1 MSPNSPVLP
10 SPARA
15 PLLLSLLMAA
25 SCGDVSVEP
34 LPPAATGTVH
44 ELADGCFAVHA
55 TKPSGRGGR
64 LLRRGSEGVT
74 FELRGTVLDE
84 AAVFRLQPA
93 DLGSVVFY
101 DREAHYLVSDDDET
115 LARLEELVSENVTND
130 DTTDPGA
137 VWNLE
142 PSPHDP
148 MGFQVQHD
156 RSGRYLG
163 MRRLVDD
170 PADAAIV
177 HFIEREGCLDYPEL
191 TLDAE
196 GTVSPTTF
204 DDGSLFGI
212 VDTHSH
218 IMSNFSFGGGLF
230 HGSPFHPLGVEHAL
244 NDCDVRHG
252 VEGRK
257 DLFGWVYDDDSGEL
271 DQEVL
276 ISTLI
281 SGNTPDANHVTAGY
295 PDFTEW
301 PHAGRRA
308 THQQQYWRWLERA
321 WLGGLRLMVQ
331 HATSNE
337 VICELVVGAGVQDQR
352 YSCEDMTAVD
362 RIIEETYALER
373 YIDAQYGGPG
383 EGFFRIVASPAEA
396 RDVIAEGK
404 LAIVLGIETSNLFEC
419 KLTPDGDDET
429 CDEAYVEAQLDRYRE
444 LGVRVLFPVHKF
456 DNAFSAGDGNR
467 SFIEL
472 GNIIQTGHWANFV
485 LEGCPDVP
493 AVFDQGDLQFG
504 GVNMPR
510 EDYDAPPPIDMSEFF
525 DNPIAALAPLLD
537 PISNGERLVGNY
549 CQNHG
554 LTPLGEHLITEMMK
568 RGMILEVD
576 HLPRRS
582 YERAFE
588 MLEAADYPA
597 AGTHGSNFGGRIY
610 ALGGVSKSGF
620 GRCHDPD
627 NPGTVD
633 DGYQAR
639 IQLIRDNGGF
649 PAEGFGFDLNGFA
662 GARGPRFGERGCGS
676 EQTNPVTY
684 PFTAYAGD
692 VTFTEPRVGNR
703 MIDFNTEG
711 FVHIGM
717 LPELIQDIRLDGV
730 TDEDLEPLFKSAEG
744 YIRMWEKAE
753 ARAAELR

>member
-1 MSPNSPVLP
+1 MTPITRTAS
-10 SPARA
+10 
-15 PLLLSLLMAA
+15 LLSLLMAT
-25 SCGDVSVEP
+25 SCGEVSVES
-34 LPPAATGTVH
+34 LPPATTGTVH
-44 ELADGCFAVHA
+44 ELAHGCFAVHA
-55 TKPSGRGGR
+55 TKPNGSGGR
-64 LLRRGSEGVT
+64 LLQRTAEGDG
-74 FELRGTVLDE
+74 FELRGTVLAE
-84 AAVFRLQPA
+84 ASAFRLQPA
-93 DLGSVVFY
+93 DLGSYVFY
-101 DREAHYLVSDDDET
+101 DRDAHYLVSDDDET
-115 LARLEELVSENVTND
+115 LARLEMLISENVTND

-142 PSPHDP
+142 ASPHDP
-148 MGFQVQHD
+148 AGFQLQHD

-163 MRRLVDD
+163 MRGLVDD
-170 PADAAIV
+170 PSDSAVV
-177 HFIEREGCLDYPEL
+177 HFIAEEDCRAYPEL
-191 TLDAE
+191 SLDAD
-196 GTVSPTTF
+196 GTPTTTTF

-252 VEGRK
+252 AEGRK
-257 DLFGWVYDDDSGEL
+257 DLFGFVYDTGEL

-276 ISTLI
+276 ISTLV
-281 SGNTPDANHVTAGY
+281 SGRTPEANHVTTGY

-301 PHAGRRA
+301 PDARRRA

-337 VICELVVGAGVQDQR
+337 VICELVVGSGVQDQR

-383 EGFFRIVASPAEA
+383 EGFFRIVTSPAEA
-396 RDVIAEGK
+396 RDVIADGK

-419 KLTPDGDDET
+419 KLTPDAGDAT
-429 CDEAYVEAQLDRYRE
+429 CDEAYVDAQLDRYQE

-456 DNAFSAGDGNR
+456 DNAFSAGDGQR

-472 GNIIQTGHWANFV
+472 GNLIQSGHWSNFV
-485 LEGCPDVP
+485 EDCPDINT
-493 AVFDQGDLQFG
+493 AFDRGDVLFG
-504 GVNMPR
+504 GLNMPR
-510 EDYDAPPPIDMSEFF
+510 DDYDGPPPNDMSEFG
-525 DNPIAALAPLLD
+525 DNPIAALAPLIDLASG
-537 PISNGERLVGNY
+537 PPLEGNW

-554 LTPLGEHLITEMMK
+554 LTPLGEYLVTEIMK

-588 MLEAADYPA
+588 MLEVADYPA
-597 AGTHGSNFGGRIY
+597 AGTHSLNNDGRIY
-610 ALGGVSKSGF
+610 ALGGISKTGF
-620 GRCHDPD
+620 GRCHDPA
-627 NPGTVD
+627 NPGTSD
-633 DGYQAR
+633 DGFQAR

-662 GARGPRFGERGCGS
+662 GARGPRFGDEGCG
-676 EQTNPVTY
+676 EDQTNPVTY
-684 PFTAYAGD
+684 PFPSVAGD
-692 VTFTEPRVGNR
+692 VTFTQPQLGNR
-703 MIDFNTEG
+703 NVDFNTEG
-711 FVHIGM
+711 FIHIGM
-717 LPELIQDIRLDGV
+717 LPELLQDVLNDGV
-730 TDEDLEPLFKSAEG
+730 TAEELEPLFKSAEG

-753 ARAAELR
+753 ARAGELR